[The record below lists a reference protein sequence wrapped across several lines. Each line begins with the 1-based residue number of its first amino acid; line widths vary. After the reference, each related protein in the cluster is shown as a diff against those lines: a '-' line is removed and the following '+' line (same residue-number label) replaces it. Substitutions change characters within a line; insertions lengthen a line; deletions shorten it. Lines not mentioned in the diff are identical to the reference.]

1 MQKKKVIWY
10 FSKIGVWVNFIHS
23 KIEVLQNC
31 SVSLVRGKSKRIER
45 KSNPQ
50 IPNPSLLWKWLKHL
64 WTILCFLFEVFL
76 WSGRI
81 YIYSKK
87 SFQPGLFRGLIFRK
101 TEKIKSYFMYSE
113 LNLDW
118 EDWDKLIS
126 KVLTCQLYLFIIKS
140 RFLNFEHSLKVS

>member
-1 MQKKKVIWY
+1 MA
-10 FSKIGVWVNFIHS
+10 
-23 KIEVLQNC
+23 E
-31 SVSLVRGKSKRIER
+31 
-45 KSNPQ
+45 
-50 IPNPSLLWKWLKHL
+50 
-64 WTILCFLFEVFL
+64 
-76 WSGRI
+76 